1 MSQEHADAIPVELQG
16 VRRTPDATGP
26 RRYWKSLDEL
36 ADAPAFLEFLHREFP
51 EQASM
56 FEDPKGRREF
66 MTLMGASL
74 ALAGLTACTKQPVEK
89 ILPYVRQPEQLVP
102 GRPLF
107 FATAAGHDGYARGI
121 LVESHEGRP
130 TKVEGNPEHPASLGG
145 SDVFGQAH
153 VLGLYDPD
161 RSKTVLYVGEDRT
174 WGEFRAAL
182 REALEKQ
189 KAKGGAG
196 LRFLTGRVTSPTLA
210 GQMDG
215 VLAAFPQAKWV
226 SWEPAGRDH
235 ARAGAVLAFGEPV
248 EPQYRFDQ
256 ADVVLSLEADFVSS
270 HPASLRLVREF
281 ASRRKV
287 DAAKPEMNR
296 LYVVEGSPTPSGAS
310 ADHRLALR
318 SSEIEGFARAVAAG
332 VGVAV
337 EGAVDH
343 AWVAPIVKD
352 LKRAGARALVIAG
365 ESQPPAVHA
374 VAHAM
379 NEALGAVGTTV
390 TYTAPAEAR
399 PVGETAA
406 LSALVAEMQSGA
418 VEVLVILGSN
428 PVYAAPADL
437 DFAKALDRV
446 PLRVHHGLHLDET
459 AERCHWHLPASHAL
473 ESWGDLRAADGTASI
488 VQPLIAPLYNTLSE
502 IEVLAAFGE
511 GEPKGYDVVRAHWEA
526 QLGSVRGASGGDTA
540 DFEKRWNRALHDGV
554 VAGTA
559 FEAKAVKVVPGEWG
573 RAGRAAPAAG
583 LEIAFRTDPAVFD
596 GRFANLG
603 WLQELPRPLT
613 KITWDNVALVSPKTA
628 AALGGVRTEQTASGH
643 HTEVAELRLGGRT
656 VKAPLWVLPGHADG
670 AVTVHLGLGR
680 RRAGRVGT
688 GVGFDAY
695 ALRTSQAPWS
705 AGGLEVVKTGETA
718 RIACTQDHWTM
729 EATPHEQA
737 HERHLVRSVTLADL
751 ARDPHAVQKM
761 GHEPAPG
768 LSLFPDHPYEGRAWG
783 MAIDMSACVGCNACV
798 TACQSENNIPVVGK
812 DQVGRGREMQW
823 IRVDRYYEGPPESPQ
838 TFHQPVLCM
847 HCEKAPCEV
856 VCPVAATVHSE
867 EGLNDMVYNRCVGT
881 RYCSNNCPYKVR
893 RFNFFLYQDWETP
906 TFKMMRNPEVTV
918 RSRGVMEKC
927 TYCVQRISRA
937 RIDAKNQGREMK
949 DGDVVT
955 ACEAACPAQA
965 IVFGDVNDPGSRV
978 SKLKASERNYGLLTE
993 LQTRPRTTYLAA
1005 VRNPNPEI
1013 PGVAG
1018 GGPAWLAA
1026 SSTRSSGP
1034 ATRSRPSPTRS
1045 RASSSPRRR
1054 RSAGSSASG
1063 SPSCSSS
1070 CSSARSPSSSPRGS
1084 ASGASTSRWAGAS
1097 TSSTSC
1103 GGSGSATRGR

>member
-1 MSQEHADAIPVELQG
+1 MSQEHVTAVPVDFQG
-16 VRRTPDATGP
+16 VRRKPEATSP

-74 ALAGLTACTKQPVEK
+74 ALAGLTACTKQPAEK

-107 FATAAGHDGYARGI
+107 FATAASHDGYARGI

-130 TKVEGNPEHPASLGG
+130 TKVEGNPDHPASLGG

-161 RSKTVLYVGEDRT
+161 RSKRVLFLGEDRT
-174 WGEFRAAL
+174 WGDFRAAL

-189 KAKGGAG
+189 KARGGAG
-196 LRFLTGRVTSPTLA
+196 LRLLTGRVTSPTVA
-210 GQMDG
+210 AQIGG
-215 VLAAFPQAKWV
+215 ILAAFPQARWT
-226 SWEPAGRDH
+226 SWEPAGRDN

-248 EPQYRFDQ
+248 EPQYRFDR

-287 DAAKPEMNR
+287 SAEKPEMSR
-296 LYVVEGSPTPSGAS
+296 LYVVEGSPSLTGAS

-318 SSEIEGFARAVAAG
+318 GSQIEGFARAVAAG
-332 VGVAV
+332 AGLAV
-337 EGAVDH
+337 EGGVAHD
-343 AWVAPIVKD
+343 WVAPIVGD
-352 LKRAGARALVIAG
+352 LKRAGARGLVIAG

-374 VAHAM
+374 IAHAL

-390 TYTAPAEAR
+390 TYTAPAEAA
-399 PVGETAA
+399 PGGETSALAA
-406 LSALVAEMQSGA
+406 LAGEMRDGA

-446 PLRVHHGLHLDET
+446 PLRIHHGLYLDET

-488 VQPLIAPLYNTLSE
+488 VQPLIAPLFNTLSE

-511 GEPKGYDVVRAHWEA
+511 GEQSGYDVLRAHWETA
-526 QLGSVRGASGGDTA
+526 LGSDG
-540 DFEKRWNRALHDGV
+540 FEARWNRALHDGL

-559 FEAKAVKVVPGEWG
+559 FPEKSVKVLFGGWAKAG
-573 RAGRAAPAAG
+573 RTVAPAG
-583 LEIAFRTDPAVFD
+583 LEIAFRTDPSVFD

-603 WLQELPRPLT
+603 WLQELPKPLT
-613 KITWDNVALVSPKTA
+613 KVTWDNVALVSPKTA
-628 AALGGVRTEQTASGH
+628 AALGGVKTEQSASGH
-643 HTEVAELRLGGRT
+643 STEVAELKLGGRS
-656 VKAPLWVLPGHADG
+656 VRAPLWVLPGHADG
-670 AVTVHLGLGR
+670 AVTVHLGFGR

-688 GVGFDAY
+688 GVGFDAF
-695 ALRTSQAPWS
+695 ALRTSDAPW
-705 AGGLEVVKTGETA
+705 AAPGLEVSKTGETA
-718 RIACTQDHWTM
+718 RVACTQDHWTM
-729 EATPHEQA
+729 EATAHEQA
-737 HERHLVRSVTLADL
+737 AARHVVRAVTLAEL
-751 ARDPHAVQKM
+751 AKDPHVVQKM
-761 GHEPAPG
+761 GHNPAPG
-768 LSLFPDHPYEGRAWG
+768 LSMFPPHPYEGRAWG
-783 MAIDMSACVGCNACV
+783 MAVDMSACVGCNACV
-798 TACQSENNIPVVGK
+798 VACQAENNIPVVGK
-812 DQVGRGREMQW
+812 DQVGRGREMHW
-823 IRVDRYYEGPPESPQ
+823 IRVDRYYEGPPEGPQ
-838 TFHQPVLCM
+838 TFHQPVMCM

-927 TYCVQRISRA
+927 TYCVQRITRA
-937 RIDAKNQGREMK
+937 RIDAKNQGREMR

-965 IVFGDVNDPGSRV
+965 IVFGDVNDPESRV
-978 SKLKASERNYGLLTE
+978 SRLKGGERSYGLLTE
-993 LQTRPRTTYLAA
+993 LQTKPRTTYLAA
-1005 VRNPNPEI
+1005 VRNPNPQI
-1013 PGVAG
+1013 PGG
-1018 GGPAWLAA
+1018 GGEAHH
-1026 SSTRSSGP
+1026 G
-1034 ATRSRPSPTRS
+1034 
-1045 RASSSPRRR
+1045 
-1054 RSAGSSASG
+1054 
-1063 SPSCSSS
+1063 
-1070 CSSARSPSSSPRGS
+1070 
-1084 ASGASTSRWAGAS
+1084 
-1097 TSSTSC
+1097 
-1103 GGSGSATRGR
+1103 

>member
-1 MSQEHADAIPVELQG
+1 MSRVPAIPVHLQG
-16 VRRTPDATGP
+16 VRRTPGGDAP

-36 ADAPAFLEFLHREFP
+36 ADAPAFLELVQREFP

-56 FEDPKGRREF
+56 LEDPRGRREF
-66 MTLMGASL
+66 LTLMGASL
-74 ALAGLTACTKQPVEK
+74 ALAGLTACTKQPEER

-130 TKVEGNPEHPASLGG
+130 TKVEGNPDHPASLGA

-161 RSKTVLYVGEDRT
+161 RSQTVLYIGQDRT
-174 WGEFRAAL
+174 WGDFRGAL
-182 REALEKQ
+182 RDALEAQ

-196 LRFLTGRVTSPTLA
+196 LRFLTGRVTSPTFA
-210 GQMDG
+210 AQMAG

-226 SWEPAGRDH
+226 SWEPAGRDNS
-235 ARAGAVLAFGEPV
+235 RAGAVLAFGEPV
-248 EPQYRFDQ
+248 EAQYRFER
-256 ADVVLSLEADFVSS
+256 ADVILSLEADFVSS

-281 ASRRKV
+281 ASRRKPGRET
-287 DAAKPEMNR
+287 PEMNR
-296 LYVVEGSPTPSGAS
+296 LYVVEGSPTSTGAS

-337 EGAVDH
+337 EGAVAH
-343 AWVAPIVKD
+343 EWVVPIVKD
-352 LKRAGARALVIAG
+352 LKRAGARALVMAG

-374 VAHAM
+374 MAHAV

-390 TYTAPAEAR
+390 TYTAPAEAA
-399 PVGETAA
+399 PGGEAAA
-406 LSALVAEMQSGA
+406 LAALVADMKAGR
-418 VEVLVILGSN
+418 VEVLVVLGSN
-428 PVYAAPADL
+428 PAYGAPADL
-437 DFAKALDRV
+437 SFAEALDAV
-446 PLRVHHGLHLDET
+446 PLRIHHGLYVDET
-459 AERCHWHLPASHAL
+459 AVHCHWHLPASHGL
-473 ESWGDLRAADGTASI
+473 EGWGDLRAADGTASI

-502 IEVLAAFGE
+502 IEVLAAFGA
-511 GEPKGYDVVRAHWEA
+511 GPQKGYDIVRAHWEEE
-526 QLGSVRGASGGDTA
+526 LGPV

-559 FEAKAVKVVPGEWG
+559 FEAKAVTVAPGEWAK
-573 RAGRAAPAAG
+573 AGRPAPPGG

-603 WLQELPRPLT
+603 WLQELPKPLS
-613 KITWDNVALVSPKTA
+613 KLTWENAAFMSPKTA
-628 AALGGVRTEQTASGH
+628 ARLGGIRTEAAGTGH
-643 HTEVAELRLGGRT
+643 YTDVVALRLGGRS
-656 VKAPLWVLPGHADG
+656 VNAPAWVLPGHADD
-670 AVTVHLGLGR
+670 AVTVHLGYGR
-680 RRAGRVGT
+680 RRSGQVGT

-695 ALRTSQAPWS
+695 SLRTSDAPWA
-705 AGGLEVVKTGETA
+705 AGGLELSKTGESVMV
-718 RIACTQDHWTM
+718 ACTQDHWTIDNQ
-729 EATPHEQA
+729 PGEQA
-737 HERHLVRSVTLADL
+737 RERHVVRALSLADL
-751 ARDPHAVQKM
+751 VKDPEAVRRM
-761 GHEPAPG
+761 GEEPEPG
-768 LSLFPDHPYEGRAWG
+768 LSMYPEHRYEGHAWG
-783 MAIDMSACVGCNACV
+783 MSIDMSACVGCNACV
-798 TACQSENNIPVVGK
+798 VACQSENNIPVVGK
-812 DQVGRGREMQW
+812 EQVGRGREMQW
-823 IRVDRYYEGPPESPQ
+823 IRVDRYYEGSPDRPD
-838 TFHQPVLCM
+838 TYHQPVLCM
-847 HCEKAPCEV
+847 HCENAPCEV
-856 VCPVAATVHSE
+856 VCPVAATVHSD

-893 RFNFFLYQDWETP
+893 RFNFLLYQDWDTP
-906 TFKMMRNPEVTV
+906 SFKMMRNPEVTV

-978 SKLKASERNYGLLTE
+978 SKLKAGERSYGLLTG

-1013 PGVAG
+1013 PGAG
-1018 GGPAWLAA
+1018 G
-1026 SSTRSSGP
+1026 SE
-1034 ATRSRPSPTRS
+1034 
-1045 RASSSPRRR
+1045 
-1054 RSAGSSASG
+1054 
-1063 SPSCSSS
+1063 
-1070 CSSARSPSSSPRGS
+1070 
-1084 ASGASTSRWAGAS
+1084 
-1097 TSSTSC
+1097 
-1103 GGSGSATRGR
+1103 GRHG

>member
-1 MSQEHADAIPVELQG
+1 MSQERVPAVPVEFQG
-16 VRRTPDATGP
+16 VRRRPDGEGP

-74 ALAGLTACTKQPVEK
+74 ALAGLTACTKQPAEK

-130 TKVEGNPEHPASLGG
+130 TKVEGNPDHPASLGAT
-145 SDVFGQAH
+145 DVFGQAH

-161 RSKTVLYVGEDRT
+161 RSKTVLNVGQDRT
-174 WGEFRAAL
+174 WGDFRAAL
-182 REALEKQ
+182 RETLEKQ
-189 KAKGGAG
+189 KARGGAG

-210 GQMDG
+210 AQMAG

-226 SWEPAGRDH
+226 AWEPAGRDN

-248 EPQYRFDQ
+248 EAQYRFDR

-287 DAAKPEMNR
+287 SAEKPEMNR
-296 LYVVEGSPTPSGAS
+296 LYVVEGSPTSTGAS

-332 VGVAV
+332 LGLPV
-337 EGAVDH
+337 EGSVDH
-343 AWVAPIVKD
+343 AWVGPIVAD
-352 LKRAGARALVIAG
+352 LKEAGAKALVVAG

-374 VAHAM
+374 IAHAV
-379 NEALGAVGTTV
+379 NEALGAVGSTV
-390 TYTAPAEAR
+390 AYTAPAEAA

-406 LSALVAEMQSGA
+406 FKALVGEMRQGA
-418 VEVLVILGSN
+418 VEVLVVLGSN
-428 PVYAAPADL
+428 PAYAAPADL
-437 DFAKALDRV
+437 GLVEALDKV
-446 PLRVHHGLHLDET
+446 PLRIHHGLYIDET

-473 ESWGDLRAADGTASI
+473 ESWGDLRAADGTVSL

-511 GEPKGYDVVRAHWEA
+511 GEQKAYDVLRARWEE
-526 QLGSVRGASGGDTA
+526 QTGSI

-554 VAGTA
+554 VAGSA
-559 FEAKAVKVVPGEWG
+559 FEAKAVKVAVGDWAK
-573 RAGRAAPAAG
+573 AGQGAAAGG

-613 KITWDNVALVSPKTA
+613 RITWDNVALVSPKTA
-628 AALGGVRTEQTASGH
+628 AALGGVSTEQTASGH
-643 HTEVAELRLGGRT
+643 FTEVAELRIGGRS
-656 VKAPLWVLPGHADG
+656 VRAPLWVLPGHADG
-670 AVTVHLGLGR
+670 AVTVHLGFGR
-680 RRAGRVGT
+680 RRAGQVGT

-695 ALRTSQAPWS
+695 ALRTSDAPWA
-705 AGGLEVVKTGETA
+705 AGGLEVVKTGESA
-718 RIACTQDHWTM
+718 RVACTQDHWTM
-729 EATPHEQA
+729 EATAHEQA
-737 HERHLVRSVTLADL
+737 AERHVVRAVTLADL
-751 ARDPHAVQKM
+751 VRDPHAVHKM
-761 GHEPAPG
+761 GHDPAPG
-768 LSLFPDHPYEGRAWG
+768 LSMYPEHRYEGHAWG

-798 TACQSENNIPVVGK
+798 AACQSENNVPVVGK
-812 DQVGRGREMQW
+812 DQVGRGREMHW
-823 IRVDRYYEGPPESPQ
+823 IRVDRYYEGPPESPS

-847 HCEKAPCEV
+847 HCENAPCEV

-893 RFNFFLYQDWETP
+893 RFNFLLYQDWETP

-937 RIDAKNQGREMK
+937 RIDAKNQGRDMK

-978 SKLKASERNYGLLTE
+978 SKLKASERSYGLLTE
-993 LQTRPRTTYLAA
+993 LQTKPRTTYLAA

-1013 PGVAG
+1013 PG
-1018 GGPAWLAA
+1018 
-1026 SSTRSSGP
+1026 
-1034 ATRSRPSPTRS
+1034 
-1045 RASSSPRRR
+1045 
-1054 RSAGSSASG
+1054 AGSEAHHG
-1063 SPSCSSS
+1063 
-1070 CSSARSPSSSPRGS
+1070 
-1084 ASGASTSRWAGAS
+1084 
-1097 TSSTSC
+1097 
-1103 GGSGSATRGR
+1103 